1 MRTKTYYKMPKEIV
15 TLEQYDEWFK
25 QMNETHQGNFE
36 VEMKQRT
43 SFYPYAFTTIRKV
56 VIDYVWVDTVH
67 YLISDTVS
75 TGIAKVTS
83 FNKIFNFI
91 SYQYD

>member
-1 MRTKTYYKMPKEIV
+1 MKNKTYHKLPNEVI
-15 TLEQYDEWFK
+15 TLEQYDDWFK
-25 QMNETHQGNFE
+25 QMNESHQGNFE
-36 VEMKQRT
+36 VEMKQRA
-43 SFYPYAFTTIRKV
+43 SFYPYAFTVIRKV
-56 VIDYVWVDTVH
+56 ESKGLMVDKVH

-91 SYQYD
+91 SYHYD